1 MADFTISD
9 FGRAQNPL
17 KLFGQ
22 WMKDAEKKEINDPN
36 AASLATVDRNGM
48 PNVRVVLMKG
58 VDDKGFVFYTNFG
71 SVKAKELLKT
81 KKAAM
86 GFHFKSLRRQVRI
99 RGNVEVVTDEE
110 ADKYFESRHP
120 KSRLGAWASEQS
132 KPLRSRSVMLLR
144 LAKYTKKFGT
154 KNIPRPPHW
163 SGFRIVP
170 TEIEFWGDGKFRMHD
185 RIQFK
190 RTGKKWKKT
199 RLYP

>member
-17 KLFGQ
+17 KLFEQ

-58 VDDKGFVFYTNFG
+58 ADDRGFVFYTNFG
-71 SVKAKELLKT
+71 STKAKELMKT

-132 KPLRSRSVMLLR
+132 KPLKSRSVMLLR

-154 KNIPRPPHW
+154 KDIPRPPHW

-170 TEIEFWGDGKFRMHD
+170 TEIEFWRDGKFRMHD
-185 RIQFK
+185 RIQFR